1 MADQCGAVGLPTL
14 IFIPEDSYRLVGL
27 GEVYN
32 CSHLRLFPTCN
43 WGMAIGITASTFVK
57 ANCHVG
63 VHHANPAYEDAVK
76 CKGELDSDLAMAW
89 RAFEQKAYYF
99 LS

>member
-1 MADQCGAVGLPTL
+1 
-14 IFIPEDSYRLVGL
+14 
-27 GEVYN
+27 
-32 CSHLRLFPTCN
+32 
-43 WGMAIGITASTFVK
+43 MAIGITASTFVK

-63 VHHANPAYEDAVK
+63 IHHANPAYEDAVK
-76 CKGELDSDLAMAW
+76 CKGELDSDLAMVW